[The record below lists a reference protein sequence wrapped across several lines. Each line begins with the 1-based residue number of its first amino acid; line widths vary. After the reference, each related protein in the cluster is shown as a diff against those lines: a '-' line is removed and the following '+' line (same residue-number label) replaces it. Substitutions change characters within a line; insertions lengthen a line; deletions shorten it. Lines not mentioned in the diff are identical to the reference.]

1 MTGRMAVS
9 ERNLRTLAGM
19 ITEHRADI
27 PAQGLPMSLLS
38 DLMSQIRCD
47 IISFEGFDSEHETTW
62 FGQAVPAGVETVA
75 ETFEPAHWR
84 HYWDCKPC
92 SYPDRTGDLRSVIK
106 ITDLYSTRQ
115 WHSNGMYCDVYRPQ
129 GVEHELM
136 LSLPAGPAAR
146 LPGPGRTLRLFL
158 FRQSGRDFGEADRAL
173 LTLLRPHLHQAYLDA
188 ERRRHP
194 GADLTPR
201 QRQLLDLAAAGYTNA
216 QIARRLNIAEGTARK
231 HMENIHRRL
240 QVPSRTAA
248 VIRALPH
255 QGFPEGQCLP
265 R

>member
-1 MTGRMAVS
+1 MTGPMTVS
-9 ERNLRTLAGM
+9 ERDLRALAG
-19 ITEHRADI
+19 IVTADRADL
-27 PAQGLPMSLLS
+27 PAQGLPISLLG

-62 FGQAVPAGVETVA
+62 FGQAVPTDVNTVDEA
-75 ETFEPAHWR
+75 FEPVHWR
-84 HYWDCKPC
+84 HYWDCQPC

-106 ITDLYSTRQ
+106 ITDFYSTRQ
-115 WHSNGMYCDVYRPQ
+115 WHSTGMYCDLYRPK

-136 LSLPAGPAAR
+136 LSLPAGPVR
-146 LPGPGRTLRLFL
+146 PPGPGRTLRMFL
-158 FRQSGRDFGEADRAL
+158 FRESGSDFSEADRAL
-173 LTLLRPHLHQAYLDA
+173 LTLLRPHLYQACLDA

-194 GADLTPR
+194 SADLTFR
-201 QRQLLDLAAAGYTNA
+201 QRQLLDLVAAGYTNA
-216 QIARRLNIAEGTARK
+216 QIARRLGIAEGTVRK

-248 VIRALPH
+248 VTRALPH
-255 QGFPEGQCLP
+255 PGLAAG